1 MKEEIRK
8 EARNYAWNY
17 FQFHAEQRLK
27 TFHFYI
33 IIAAILTGG
42 YITLLT
48 DNNFPYKSWSS
59 VLAFL
64 LSFISFV
71 FWRIERRNHQL
82 VKNAEKALRHLDE
95 SWELTSDDKVL
106 EIFKCDEEAMNNK
119 KLFPWIGGKLRY
131 SRCFNLVFLAFGTLG
146 LVSGITIICIYIT

>member
-1 MKEEIRK
+1 MNEEIRK

-27 TFHFYI
+27 TFHFYL

-42 YITLLT
+42 FITLLT
-48 DNNFPYKSWSS
+48 DDNFPYKSWSS
-59 VLAFL
+59 VLAFF

-82 VKNAEKALRHLDE
+82 VKNGEKALRHLDE
-95 SWELTSDDKVL
+95 SWELTSDDKIL
-106 EIFKCDEEAMNNK
+106 EIFKCDDEVMKNK
-119 KLFPWIGGKLRY
+119 KLFPGIGLKLRY
-131 SRCFNLVFLAFGTLG
+131 SMCFNLVFLAFGTFG